1 MAPIDIRNPISR
13 VRSVTDTYMMFM
25 IPIPPTNSDMPAIQ
39 ASRMVVELNIEL
51 SSSCERMLKS
61 SSSPA
66 LILWFCRRMAV
77 SSSIASPDI
86 SSLIAD
92 AKIPCR

>member
-1 MAPIDIRNPISR
+1 
-13 VRSVTDTYMMFM
+13 MMFM

-39 ASRMVVELNIEL
+39 ASRMVIRSVVELNIEL